1 MGLNEECNDN
11 VLQVE
16 DDSSRG
22 IYSELAPPGDDSERA
37 PPGEERAPPGEERAP
52 PGQER
57 APPGEE
63 RAPPGEE
70 RAPPGEESVPP
81 GVNYSQFNSELAPPG
96 RTARCG
102 QSTFPPASQVLT
114 SDGVVTVTFKSRRNS
129 GKSRFRLMV
138 TGAVPKA
145 CPGKWNAQGCP
156 NGPCCS
162 GKDCCIIQAGKEP
175 KG

>member
-1 MGLNEECNDN
+1 MHGTRVEVRLVDMGLDEACNDN
-11 VLQVE
+11 ILHVE
-16 DDSSRG
+16 DNSGKG
-22 IYSELAPPGDDSERA
+22 ID
-37 PPGEERAPPGEERAP
+37 
-52 PGQER
+52 
-57 APPGEE
+57 
-63 RAPPGEE
+63 
-70 RAPPGEESVPP
+70 
-81 GVNYSQFNSELAPPG
+81 SELAPPG

>member
-1 MGLNEECNDN
+1 MHGTRVEVRLVDMGLDEACNDN
-11 VLQVE
+11 ILHVE
-16 DDSSRG
+16 DNSAKG
-22 IYSELAPPGDDSERA
+22 I
-37 PPGEERAPPGEERAP
+37 
-52 PGQER
+52 
-57 APPGEE
+57 
-63 RAPPGEE
+63 
-70 RAPPGEESVPP
+70 
-81 GVNYSQFNSELAPPG
+81 NSELAPPG

-102 QSTFPPASQVLT
+102 QSTFPPAYQVLT